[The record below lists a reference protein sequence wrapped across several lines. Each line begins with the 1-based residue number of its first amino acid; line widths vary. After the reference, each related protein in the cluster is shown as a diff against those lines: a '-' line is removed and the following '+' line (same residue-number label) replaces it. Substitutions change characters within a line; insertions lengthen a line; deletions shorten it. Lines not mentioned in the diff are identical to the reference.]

1 MDDRLK
7 AVSMRSTVRRVPG
20 AHRSR
25 YESSCPATFTSRAP
39 GSSAPPCGRIESAS
53 AARVARRAAVKG
65 MPCDYGPAMAT
76 KRLRLLLRIWTVIF
90 LLGAV
95 DFFVFPYLTV
105 KILNSTARSLGMHQV
120 TALNGGQDFWLT
132 LAVPYMILV
141 AALSWIAQRGTRIQ
155 AQPVQFLLLAKAAS
169 SLTSLALFL
178 LGGFAYPFLASYLAA
193 DGIVV
198 DADEFYPACRLDLVE
213 ASQHPAAP
221 TLTKDVRR

>member
-1 MDDRLK
+1 
-7 AVSMRSTVRRVPG
+7 
-20 AHRSR
+20 
-25 YESSCPATFTSRAP
+25 
-39 GSSAPPCGRIESAS
+39 
-53 AARVARRAAVKG
+53 
-65 MPCDYGPAMAT
+65 MPCDYAFVIAT

-120 TALNGGQDFWLT
+120 VALNGGQDFWLT

-178 LGGFAYPFLASYLAA
+178 FGGFAYPFLANF
-193 DGIVV
+193 VV
-198 DADEFYPACRLDLVE
+198 DGVIVLITYWFYRAAHSEQAFPA
-213 ASQHPAAP
+213 Q
-221 TLTKDVRR
+221 